1 MSTLFSKEFIKLI
14 IDRFF
19 YKNEIKDNY
28 QYYQE
33 SFYDKL
39 ANILNLLIDEN
50 YIEYC
55 NIFSYNREYIDIN
68 KLLDNYYCLNNY
80 IELIYLLYEIII
92 KTNMLDY
99 YNINIDDN
107 VLLQELSYHN
117 NLNFI
122 LKLIEGKEK
131 NNINDII
138 SSFNNIKF

>member
-19 YKNEIKDNY
+19 YKNEIKYNY